1 MESYLR
7 WYVELE
13 TFYKILIIAS
23 LLIGSLA
30 LLTGVGT
37 QNPVFILVGAFWL
50 VGGPLVIWVMTALEN
65 R

>member
-13 TFYKILIIAS
+13 IFYKILIIAS

-30 LLTGVGT
+30 FFTGVGT
-37 QNPVFILVGAFWL
+37 QNPVFMLIGGLWL
-50 VGGPLVIWVMTALEN
+50 VGGPLVVWAMVALEN